1 MCWKFKDACLVP
13 CTGLNADIS
22 DDSLEQKV
30 MKLQQKVFT
39 STGRKEEGHLN
50 FREQYKSYK
59 ESYVKHLQF
68 DNRLNY
74 SMSMFVFTL
83 KFQVVS

>member
-1 MCWKFKDACLVP
+1 MVP
-13 CTGLNADIS
+13 CTGLYADIS
-22 DDSLEQKV
+22 DHSLEQKV

-68 DNRLNY
+68 DYRENDRI
-74 SMSMFVFTL
+74 SMFLVTL
-83 KFQVVS
+83 KKDLSVFQAMS

>member
-1 MCWKFKDACLVP
+1 MVP
-13 CTGLNADIS
+13 CTGLYADIS

-30 MKLQQKVFT
+30 MKLQQKVFN
-39 STGRKEEGHLN
+39 STGSKEEGHLY

-68 DNRLNY
+68 DYRLNDKISNTY
-74 SMSMFVFTL
+74 
-83 KFQVVS
+83 